1 MARPVH
7 RLRRLLAELRRRN
20 VYRVAVA
27 YLVAAF
33 VVVQL
38 AALAGDAFRLPPW
51 FEPTVWVFLGLGLPI
66 ALVIA
71 WAFEVTPD
79 GIRRTGPLLQGAEG
93 DSSPGPVAS
102 AAAGVLVV
110 AAVAAGGWWTLGPGS
125 TEEASAAEG
134 RSVAVLPFDDLSAGE
149 REAGIGVGLT
159 ETIIAQLSLVEELSV
174 VSRTSVMP
182 YRETD
187 LALPEIARRLD
198 VEHVLEGSVQRWGDS
213 VRIVAQLIR
222 AETDRHLWAET
233 FDRPFADIFE
243 IQSEVA
249 NRIAGALEAELA
261 ASTRERIE
269 EKPTEDPAA
278 YDLYLRGVQLSDGS
292 RADNRAAVELLR
304 QAIRMDS
311 TFALAHAGLA
321 NAYMHRAQDFGY
333 PYAWFDSA
341 RATARRAVELDP
353 ELAQGHKEVATAA
366 GHLGRLTEAMSSF
379 RRAIALRPGYGEA
392 IHNLGI
398 MYARQGEYSDA
409 LPWYWRSLPIG
420 PRDPYPRRSIGV
432 ALHLLEEDSA
442 GSEWIERTVELGSP
456 RWKEWPLI
464 MDFAHGRMDA
474 VREHLEELRQSSDG
488 TVGALL
494 WGGVLAQVDG
504 RPGEAVPGYRR
515 LYEQQPDYRGTGIS
529 PRLRLAQALQST
541 GRRGEARPLLE
552 DAERWNRSLVED
564 GSERFPPRNRLAAA
578 HLLQGEVE
586 AAYRWLDSAYRA
598 GYRIHPV
605 ARHDPIWRR
614 VRDQARFRELLERM
628 EADLRRQRSEA
639 RAWARE
645 EGIDWPPLPEVAESA
660 RTADRATSP

>member
-1 MARPVH
+1 MARPVN
-7 RLRRLLAELRRRN
+7 RLRRLFAELRRRN

-38 AALAGDAFRLPPW
+38 ASLAGDAFRLPPW
-51 FEPTVWVFLGLGLPI
+51 FEPTTWVFLGLGLPI

-71 WAFEVTPD
+71 WAFQVTPD

-93 DSSPGPVAS
+93 DSSPGPIASVAT
-102 AAAGVLVV
+102 AVLLV

-187 LALPEIARRLD
+187 LPLPEIARRLG
-198 VEHVLEGSVQRWGDS
+198 VRHVLEGSVQRWGDS

-222 AETDRHLWAET
+222 AETDRHVWAET

-249 NRIAGALEAELA
+249 DRIAGALETELA

-278 YDLYLRGVQLSDGS
+278 YDLYLRGVQLSDRS
-292 RADNRAAVELLR
+292 RSDNRAAVELLR
-304 QAIRMDS
+304 QAIQMDS

-333 PYAWFDSA
+333 PHAWFDSA
-341 RATARRAVELDP
+341 LATARRATELDP
-353 ELAQGHKEVATAA
+353 ELAQAHKELATAESQ
-366 GHLGRLTEAMSSF
+366 LGRVERAMSSF
-379 RRAIALRPGYGEA
+379 RRAIALRPGYGSA
-392 IHNLGI
+392 MHNLGLV
-398 MYARQGEYSDA
+398 YANRGRFADA
-409 LPWYWRSLPIG
+409 LPWYWSSLPTS
-420 PRDPYPRRSIGV
+420 PNNRYALRSIGM
-432 ALHLLEEDSA
+432 ALYLLDEDAASA
-442 GSEWIERTVELGSP
+442 EWIERMVEVGVP
-456 RWKEWPLI
+456 RSRLWPLI
-464 MDFAHGRMDA
+464 MDFGRGRTEA
-474 VREHLEELRQSSDG
+474 AREHLEALRRWDADAYR
-488 TVGALL
+488 TLV
-494 WGGVLAQVDG
+494 WGGVLAQLDG
-504 RPGEAVPGYRR
+504 RPGDAVSAYRR
-515 LYEQQPDYRGTGIS
+515 AYEPRPDIRGPWIS
-529 PRLRLAQALQST
+529 ARLRLAQALRAT
-541 GRRGEARPLLE
+541 GRRGEARSLVK
-552 DAERWNRSLVED
+552 DAERWNRSLIE
-564 GSERFPPRNRLAAA
+564 SRNETWNPRIRLAAV
-578 HLLQGEVE
+578 HLLRGERE
-586 AAYRWLDSAYRA
+586 KAYRWLDSTYRA
-598 GYRIHPV
+598 GYRFHPL
-605 ARHDPIWRR
+605 ARHDPVWRR
-614 VRDQARFRELLERM
+614 IRDDRRFRELLDRM

-645 EGIDWPPLPEVAESA
+645 EGIDWPPLPEAAESTGTGEA
-660 RTADRATSP
+660 SR